1 MRSFNKT
8 YKILENVASINGFC
22 ILKPE
27 FLNHKDDFLKML
39 SNNGWQ
45 IVQKNERTLSKQE
58 AEELYKMHKKKDFYN
73 DLCKYMSSSN
83 CICCS
88 CYKDCQDPIKDMKS
102 IKDKVRKAWGKDE
115 MKNGMHSSD
124 SLENVNRESKLIFE
138 KKMSEELGIEITSDP
153 LDDIFGL
160 GDEPENTVS
169 TCDTCDTCP
178 TCKCQDITP
187 CVPAQKCKAAELG
200 ISMNNEEFEKLKL
213 MLSDALAEEFN
224 AWYAYTIIIPFLYGP
239 LRPDIVEFFKET
251 AKDELEDHAYWLMER
266 LNQLGVELSNVSDP
280 AFWNTVATHKYIYP
294 TNDTLGAIQNNIK
307 AEQGAIETY
316 TKLEVFTRDKDIVT
330 NCKIK
335 EILKDEQEHLSDLY
349 DLRKDITNY

>member
-1 MRSFNKT
+1 MKSFKKT
-8 YKILENVASINGFC
+8 YIINENVNGINGFV

-27 FLNHKDDFLKML
+27 FLNHKENFLKML

-45 IVQKNERTLSKQE
+45 IIQKNERTLSLEE
-58 AEELYKMHKKKDFYN
+58 AKELYKMHSKKDFYN

-83 CICCS
+83 CLCCS
-88 CYKDCQDPIKDMKS
+88 CHKDCKDPIKEMNDL
-102 IKDKVRKAWGKDE
+102 KDKVRKTWGKDE

-138 KKMSEELGIEITSDP
+138 KKFTEEM
-153 LDDIFGL
+153 DIKVTTEPDTFVDL
-160 GDEPENTVS
+160 FDNVKFLDEPQQPISKVQS
-169 TCDTCDTCP
+169 
-178 TCKCQDITP
+178 KC
-187 CVPAQKCKAAELG
+187 VELG
-200 ISMNNEEFEKLKL
+200 ISMNDEEFEKLKF
-213 MLSDALAEEFN
+213 MLSNALAEEFN

-239 LRPDIVEFFKET
+239 LRPDVVEFFKET

-316 TKLEVFTRDKDIVT
+316 TKLEEFTRDKDVVT

-349 DLRKDITNY
+349 DLRKDITNF